1 MIDTTKTV
9 GNSETFEP
17 KKIQELLCKG
27 VVNNVSNLEKALFS
41 LEYLGQLKRAG
52 LDFVFKGGSAVQVVL
67 ADKWSRLSVDVDI
80 CSDVSEKELQ
90 DILDNVYSTFD
101 RQVFAFKARSRVI
114 EGAVPFYLYIFE
126 APSITAVGEY
136 RSCLLDVM
144 GAKPNYATTQVI
156 LKTPFYGSSE
166 TITVPTLG
174 ALLGD
179 KLSTI
184 GPNTVGR
191 NLVDSRNGVE
201 YAKHFYD
208 IAHLVEAG
216 GSFSFRDCCL
226 AFSEAVR
233 LQSKIRGK
241 SFLVEECCEDLFFTC
256 KVASLSGS
264 VGEHAINRLSSL
276 HQQTRARCEFRIL
289 RDGLARFRPFLVR
302 GFAYLW
308 DDFRYY
314 AALTALLTKMVQL
327 DVPEQKVAALLSL
340 GVPSKRGEILAI
352 ADKLVAV
359 PESERWFIQLDEMIN
374 FPKILQTWYNYFT
387 LKTC

>member
-1 MIDTTKTV
+1 MWFNRKR
-9 GNSETFEP
+9 P
-17 KKIQELLCKG
+17 KKLSHKQITHFLYVHKTPQ
-27 VVNNVSNLEKALFS
+27 NL
-41 LEYLGQLKRAG
+41 G
-52 LDFVFKGGSAVQVVL
+52 
-67 ADKWSRLSVDVDI
+67 
-80 CSDVSEKELQ
+80 
-90 DILDNVYSTFD
+90 DNVYSTFD
-101 RQVFAFKARSRVI
+101 RQVFAFKARNRVI
-114 EGAVPFYLYIFE
+114 EGEVPFYLYIFE
-126 APSITAVGEY
+126 APSIISVGEY

-144 GAKPNYATTQVI
+144 GAKPNYATTQVA

-208 IAHLVEAG
+208 IAHLVAVG

-226 AFSEAVR
+226 AFSEAIR
-233 LQSKIRGK
+233 LQSKIRGRD
-241 SFLVEECCEDLFFTC
+241 FLVEECCADLFFTC

-264 VGEHAINRLSSL
+264 VGEQAINRLSSL

-327 DVPEQKVAALLSL
+327 DLSEQKVKALLSL
-340 GVPSKRGEILAI
+340 GVPSKREEILAI

-387 LKTC
+387 LKTH

>member
-1 MIDTTKTV
+1 VIDVTKTV
-9 GNSETFEP
+9 GNSEIFEP
-17 KKIQELLCKG
+17 KTIQELLFKG
-27 VVNNVSNLEKALFS
+27 VINNVSNLEKAIFS

-80 CSDVSEKELQ
+80 CSDVSEKELH

-101 RQVFAFKARSRVI
+101 KQAFAFKARSRVI
-114 EGAVPFYLYIFE
+114 EGAVPFYFYIFE
-126 APSITAVGEY
+126 APSITSVGEY

-144 GAKPNYATTQVI
+144 GAKPNYATMQVA
-156 LKTPFYGSSE
+156 LRTPFYESSE
-166 TITVPTLG
+166 SITVPTVG

-184 GPNTVGR
+184 GPNTIGR
-191 NLVDSRNGVE
+191 NLVDSGNGVE

-208 IAHLVEAG
+208 IAHLAMME
-216 GSFSFRDCCL
+216 GSFGFRDCCL
-226 AFSEAVR
+226 AFFEAIK

-241 SFLVEECCEDLFFTC
+241 DFLVEECCEDLFFTC

-264 VGEHAINRLSSL
+264 VGEQAINRLSSL
-276 HQQTRARCEFRIL
+276 QQERARSEFRIL
-289 RDGLARFRPFLVR
+289 RDGLNRFRPFLVR

-327 DVPEQKVAALLSL
+327 NLPEQKVAALLSL
-340 GVPSKRGEILAI
+340 GVPSKREEIQAI

-359 PESERWFIQLDEMIN
+359 PELERWFIQLEEMIN
-374 FPKILQTWYNYFT
+374 FPKILQTWYTYFT
-387 LKTC
+387 LKTY